1 MRFLPRLS
9 LVLLMACLA
18 VLAHAVE
25 DAGLLALPSGTPA
38 PFNPMNVTIPE
49 GASDQFTVFSRSD
62 LTLNNGHNQA
72 SFAALNKFY
81 KLGMQFAQPDT
92 TSCAGTIF
100 DRGLG
105 AVTTANCASL

>member
-81 KLGMQFAQPDT
+81 NTDRNGN
-92 TSCAGTIF
+92 GIF
-100 DRGLG
+100 NNIPARKVEGRQ
-105 AVTTANCASL
+105 